1 VVTAT
6 AGTTQ
11 AGNSGDGNSGDGNS
25 ADDREGKKASSR
37 AWSEGKTRFR
47 ALMSKSFINLDAQQ
61 EVCNDDQG
69 KPTKCTYSAI
79 PAKYEEQELMRAD
92 FSFDNRAPGFAYKVR
107 IATINVWSIADA
119 ALP

>member
-1 VVTAT
+1 
-6 AGTTQ
+6 
-11 AGNSGDGNSGDGNS
+11 
-25 ADDREGKKASSR
+25 
-37 AWSEGKTRFR
+37 
-47 ALMSKSFINLDAQQ
+47 MSKSFSNLDAQQ